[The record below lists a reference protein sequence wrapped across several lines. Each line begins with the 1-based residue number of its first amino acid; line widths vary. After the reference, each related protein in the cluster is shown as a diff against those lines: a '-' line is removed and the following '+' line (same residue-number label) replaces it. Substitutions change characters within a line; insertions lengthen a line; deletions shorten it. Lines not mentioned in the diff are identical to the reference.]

1 MSTWA
6 TRPRSRRGR
15 HAPPGELD
23 PVAESS
29 EEGEAASGSSGPG
42 PGPTPGSSGPQQLG
56 PVVEA
61 GGRGP
66 GSRAGKEAEEDRDG
80 SPAPNPEGPQLLTGD
95 MRQDLE
101 EAAPQDGGAVPPGR
115 GDPDVF
121 QTLQRTLASLEA
133 AAAVWRLQPPRS
145 PGPGEAAGG
154 VEGTSGPRHEVA
166 RLAEKN
172 AWLRL
177 ALDTREDELAHTR
190 AESESLR
197 REVWELQDSLRRLQC
212 APPPSHSRV
221 GGDADGDGDVGGS
234 RAAGEPW
241 GLRDPS
247 LVHPLLGRLRS
258 NPSAHAL
265 GAPYL
270 QSLGPD
276 TRVLEGQEEQLRG
289 SVEKL
294 KGFNRL
300 LLAALQGSK
309 ARCEGLSMQLGQRE
323 AEATALRLALQYS
336 EDCEEA
342 YSALLTLWEA
352 SATAPRGDLQVA
364 QEEARRLLAQEE
376 AAADGGA
383 LQPSPK
389 GSSVVAATPQEV
401 AAQLH
406 GYVRRL
412 QERRALVKVPPEP
425 GPTSAPRP
433 TAAHAEAMVQAI
445 LEAQPGPAL
454 PWLEKT
460 QIQQDLVA
468 TRETLADLA
477 LQLQLAR
484 REKRGLELR
493 EAALR
498 AQAPA
503 LLLLLGQ
510 LRWEQAQFGAG
521 DSSGGDSSLGDNS
534 EDEEAWPQGL
544 ASSTDRGPECRAWD
558 QEQLAQDLA
567 SSLSRAQG
575 LQEQL
580 RSLRA
585 QLEQVAQRGHAG
597 RVQSAELSGDLCRA
611 HSALVLG
618 FRGAH
623 RKQEEQCRK
632 LEKQMAQMEAR
643 QAEEL
648 ARLEATAQ
656 ALGRPRPHPP
666 PTPLGETLL

>member
-1 MSTWA
+1 MSARA

-29 EEGEAASGSSGPG
+29 EEGEVAGGSSGPS
-42 PGPTPGSSGPQQLG
+42 PAPAPGSSGPQQLG
-56 PVVEA
+56 PAVEV

-66 GSRAGKEAEEDRDG
+66 GNRASREAEENGDG
-80 SPAPNPEGPQLLTGD
+80 SPAPAPEGPQLLRGD
-95 MRQDLE
+95 ARQDPE
-101 EAAPQDGGAVPPGR
+101 GAAPQDRSAVHPGC

-121 QTLQRTLASLEA
+121 QTLQRALASLEA
-133 AAAVWRLQPPRS
+133 AAAAWRLEPLSS

-154 VEGTSGPRHEVA
+154 VEGTPGPRQEVA

-190 AESESLR
+190 AESDTLR
-197 REVWELQDSLRRLQC
+197 LEVRELQDSLQRLQS
-212 APPPSHSRV
+212 ALPPSHSRS
-221 GGDADGDGDVGGS
+221 DAGSGLDGEAD
-234 RAAGEPW
+234 GEPW
-241 GLRDPS
+241 ATQHPA
-247 LVHPLLGRLRS
+247 HPLLRRLHS
-258 NPSAHAL
+258 DPSAHTL
-265 GAPYL
+265 GPC
-270 QSLGPD
+270 QQPPGPD
-276 TRVLEGQEEQLRG
+276 THVLEGQEEQLRG

-309 ARCEGLSMQLGQRE
+309 GRCEGLSMQLGRLE
-323 AEATALRLALQYS
+323 AEATALRLALQFS

-342 YSALLTLWEA
+342 YGALLALREA
-352 SATAPRGDLQVA
+352 SATARGGDLQVA
-364 QEEARRLLAQEE
+364 QEEARRLLAREE
-376 AAADGGA
+376 AAVDGGA
-383 LQPSPK
+383 PQPSPED
-389 GSSVVAATPQEV
+389 SSEAAVTAQEV
-401 AAQLH
+401 AARLH
-406 GYVRRL
+406 AYLRRL
-412 QERRALVKVPPEP
+412 QEHRALVKLPPEP
-425 GPTSAPRP
+425 DSTLAPRP
-433 TAAHAEAMVQAI
+433 TTAHAEAMVQAI
-445 LEAQPGPAL
+445 LEVQPGPARPRL
-454 PWLEKT
+454 GKT

-503 LLLLLGQ
+503 LLLLLDQ
-510 LRWEQAQFGAG
+510 LRWEQAQLRAGPGAS
-521 DSSGGDSSLGDNS
+521 SSGGDSSAGDS
-534 EDEEAWPQGL
+534 SDEEETWPQGL
-544 ASSTDRGPECRAWD
+544 ASGADGGPECRRWD

-567 SSLSRAQG
+567 ASLSRAQG
-575 LQEQL
+575 LREQL

-585 QLEQVAQRGHAG
+585 QLEQVAQRGRAG
-597 RVQSAELSGDLCRA
+597 RAQSAELSCELCRA

-623 RKQEEQCRK
+623 RKQEEQRRK
-632 LEKQMAQMEAR
+632 LEKQMAQMEAQ

-648 ARLEATAQ
+648 ARLEATAR
-656 ALGRPRPHPP
+656 APGRPRPRPAPP
-666 PTPLGETLL
+666 LLGETLL